1 LLLPYVVAIV
11 FVFSL
16 GIALAVSTLAVFM
29 HDVIYI
35 YDVLLLGWMYLSAI
49 FYPVSILPQ
58 KFQMLMSLNPL
69 YHYISLF
76 RGCLYDTT
84 LLTAGHI
91 VPGTLFAILS
101 FLLGWSIYYRNRD
114 RILFYL

>member
-1 LLLPYVVAIV
+1 MK
-11 FVFSL
+11 SL
-16 GIALAVSTLAVFM
+16 NSEKSTALAVFM

-49 FYPVSILPQ
+49 FYPVSILPE
-58 KFQMLMSLNPL
+58 KFQVLMSLNPL

-84 LLTAGHI
+84 QLTAVHVVSGS
-91 VPGTLFAILS
+91 VFAVLS
-101 FLLGWSIYYRNRD
+101 FLIGWSLYYRNKD
-114 RILFYL
+114 RIIFYL